1 MIIEWL
7 KINVEKYFYPIY
19 LIVIFY
25 LIAKPNLDKKYGK
38 LFPLQITISVF
49 SIFILFHLMNKIS
62 ELHKEGNINK
72 AVINII
78 LFVLLLTLLVSDYI
92 FPIPVGLVILDMI
105 L

>member
-1 MIIEWL
+1 MIINWL
-7 KINVEKYFYPIY
+7 KETVDKYFYPIY

-25 LIAKPNLDKKYGK
+25 LIAKSKLEKKYGK
-38 LFPLQITISVF
+38 LIPLQITITVF
-49 SIFILFHLMNKIS
+49 SLFILFHLMDKIYN
-62 ELHKEGNINK
+62 LHKEGNINK

>member
-25 LIAKPNLDKKYGK
+25 LIAKPKLDKKYGK